1 MRVIGDFSL
10 YSFAAILRF
19 STSSAHY
26 FRQYCRIS
34 GVSDL

>member
-1 MRVIGDFSL
+1 MRAIGDFSL

-26 FRQYCRIS
+26 FRQYFRIS
-34 GVSDL
+34 GVCDV